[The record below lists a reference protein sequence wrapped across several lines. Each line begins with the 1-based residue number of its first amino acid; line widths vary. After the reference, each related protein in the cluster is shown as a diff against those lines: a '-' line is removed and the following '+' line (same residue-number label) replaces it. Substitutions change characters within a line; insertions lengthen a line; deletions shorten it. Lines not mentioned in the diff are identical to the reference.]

1 MLFHSAWLRL
11 MSLEN
16 ERDMRM
22 IRIMLVEDH
31 PEMRATIRQLLES
44 YGDMEIVGEV
54 DDGAKAIVAV
64 AECKPEVVVM
74 DLAMPRVNGIEAT
87 STITR
92 NDSGIRVVVL
102 SQYSDKMI
110 VAGALEAGATCY
122 VAKHRA
128 AEDLVPAIRSAC
140 SGKRFVRV

>member
-1 MLFHSAWLRL
+1 

-64 AECKPEVVVM
+64 AECKP
-74 DLAMPRVNGIEAT
+74 
-87 STITR
+87 
-92 NDSGIRVVVL
+92 
-102 SQYSDKMI
+102 
-110 VAGALEAGATCY
+110 
-122 VAKHRA
+122 
-128 AEDLVPAIRSAC
+128 
-140 SGKRFVRV
+140 